1 MELQT
6 ELVVNDKIT
15 ALNSCQKNVFY
26 FKRHKQ
32 PQKSFE
38 KLFKKL
44 FICASFSTSCV
55 IFNFI
60 LPFWEVIFMF

>member
-15 ALNSCQKNVFY
+15 ASNSCKKNVFPKHY
-26 FKRHKQ
+26 FKRNKQ

-38 KLFKKL
+38 KLLKKFVHPCL
-44 FICASFSTSCV
+44 LLYFLCYS
-55 IFNFI
+55 
-60 LPFWEVIFMF
+60 